1 LQWIGDVRRAVELIL
16 DSAVGADQRGIDLLI
31 G

>member
-1 LQWIGDVRRAVELIL
+1 LQGIGDRRLAIELVLYI
-16 DSAVGADQRGIDLLI
+16 AVGADQRGIDLLI